1 MMKKKGS
8 SLERRRRRAGFLFV
22 LPWIIGL
29 FAFFIRPLLS
39 SFIYSVS
46 NVSFSS
52 AGVTTE
58 YMGFKNYHDAFFTDI
73 YFSKRLVSELLKML
87 WQTPVIVAFSLFMS
101 VILNGKFKGRS
112 AARTVF
118 FLPVIVGSGI
128 ALSIMNGD
136 SMPNALTFGTRSSML
151 FETAGIDAFLAEI
164 GIGQQLIDLLMT
176 VINNL
181 FSLVWRSGL
190 QILLF
195 MSGQLSI
202 SGSLY
207 ESARVEGAT
216 GWDMFWK
223 ITFPL
228 ISPIIILNVVY
239 TLIDMFS
246 DYSNQVMQYIY
257 TFAKS
262 LNLSFSSALST
273 IYFLIIIAIVGAV
286 YLVIN
291 RRVVYAVK

>member
-1 MMKKKGS
+1 
-8 SLERRRRRAGFLFV
+8 
-22 LPWIIGL
+22 
-29 FAFFIRPLLS
+29 
-39 SFIYSVS
+39 
-46 NVSFSS
+46 
-52 AGVTTE
+52 
-58 YMGFKNYHDAFFTDI
+58 
-73 YFSKRLVSELLKML
+73 
-87 WQTPVIVAFSLFMS
+87 
-101 VILNGKFKGRS
+101 
-112 AARTVF
+112 
-118 FLPVIVGSGI
+118 
-128 ALSIMNGD
+128 MNGD

>member
-1 MMKKKGS
+1 MKRKVS
-8 SLERRRRRAGFLFV
+8 SLERRRRRAGLLFI
-22 LPWIIGL
+22 LPWIIG
-29 FAFFIRPLLS
+29 FCAFFIRPLFF
-39 SFIYSVS
+39 SFLYSVS
-46 NVSFSS
+46 KVSFSS
-52 AGVTTE
+52 AGVTTD
-58 YMGFKNYHDAFFTDI
+58 YIGFKNYYDAFFTDI
-73 YFSKRLVSELLKML
+73 YFSKRLISESIRML
-87 WQTPVIVAFSLFMS
+87 WQTPVILVFSLFMS
-101 VILNGKFKGRS
+101 VVLNGKFRGRS

-136 SMPNALTFGTRSSML
+136 GMPNALTFGARSSML
-151 FETAGIDAFLAEI
+151 FETAGVDAFLTEI
-164 GIGQQLIDLLMT
+164 GVGQQLIDLLMT
-176 VINNL
+176 LINNL

-195 MSGQLSI
+195 ISGQLSI

-207 ESARVEGAT
+207 ESARIEGAT

-228 ISPIIILNVVY
+228 ISPVIILNVVY
-239 TLIDMFS
+239 TLIDLFA
-246 DYSNQVMQYIY
+246 DYSNEVMQYIY

-273 IYFLIIIAIVGAV
+273 IYFLIIIVVVGVV
-286 YLVIN
+286 YLTIN
-291 RRVVYAVK
+291 RHVVYAVK